1 VRGHHIR
8 SVTLAIIAA
17 IGVSTVALP
26 ASAQSATGCTA
37 GSGIAIKT
45 LLVGETGTP
54 LPHSSPE
61 VVLVLRAGGLAEY
74 RANGLCTVLT
84 FTGIRNGDAVY
95 TDDGLGRGLTVM
107 VSKDRTLTVVHAAGW
122 TGKSE

>member
-1 VRGHHIR
+1 MRIFTFV
-8 SVTLAIIAA
+8 AFAA

-26 ASAQSATGCTA
+26 ASAQSTTGCIA
-37 GSGIAIKT
+37 GSGVAIKT

-54 LPHSSPE
+54 LPHASPG

-74 RANGLCTVLT
+74 RADGLCTVLT

-107 VSKDRTLTVVHAAGW
+107 VSKDRKLTVVHAAGW